1 MEGPPIF
8 STFTLITEIFVTV
21 AVLFIFYQGYKHN
34 KFFPKLVFFVLA
46 YETLVNITY
55 MSYRALTHTADVGP
69 HHHTAFHIGVAIF
82 HGVMAIIMFVA
93 LVVFFIIAWRKYKKG
108 INYFKEHKI
117 FTIIFV
123 ILWMTAVFSGLL
135 FYYLAYFTTT

>member
-1 MEGPPIF
+1 MIKIIFSRITFYPDTLGKRIQECFLANCYTFFMEAPPIF
-8 STFTLITEIFVTV
+8 STFTLITEIFVTA

-93 LVVFFIIAWRKYKKG
+93 LVVFF
-108 INYFKEHKI
+108 
-117 FTIIFV
+117 
-123 ILWMTAVFSGLL
+123 
-135 FYYLAYFTTT
+135 